1 MIAFDY
7 FRHLIRIGDTNLTSE
22 NDNKYA
28 IDLAILGSFVHPNYD
43 RVRSYYDV
51 AIFETELIE
60 FSQLIGPI
68 CLPGIASNDIH
79 KYDNDQVELTGWGK
93 KNLHSDVSEKLK
105 RVSLK
110 IFPLR

>member
-1 MIAFDY
+1 MITFDY

-28 IDLAILGSFVHPNYD
+28 IDLAILDSFVHPNYD
-43 RVRSYYDV
+43 TVRSYYDV
-51 AIFETELIE
+51 AIFETASVE
-60 FSQLIGPI
+60 FSERIRPI
-68 CLPGIASNDIH
+68 CLPGIPSNDIH
-79 KYDNDQVELTGWGK
+79 KYDNDHVELTGWGK

-110 IFPLR
+110 IFSLR